1 MKSNKILAGVIGLF
15 LLLSLVGCNNKDEY
29 IELKEKT
36 DASIEFLDSTLITLL
51 NKLNNISFENYYV
64 TTKKVELDANSISGS
79 NASEDSKSSR
89 REFW

>member
-15 LLLSLVGCNNKDEY
+15 LLLSLVGCNNKDEN

-79 NASEDSKSSR
+79 NASEDSKNSR
-89 REFW
+89 REF